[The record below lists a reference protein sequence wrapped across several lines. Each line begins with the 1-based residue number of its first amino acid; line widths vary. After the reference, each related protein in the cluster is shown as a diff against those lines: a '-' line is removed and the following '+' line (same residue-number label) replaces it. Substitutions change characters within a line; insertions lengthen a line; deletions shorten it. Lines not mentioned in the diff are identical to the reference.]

1 MHYWTAHSQPVALVK
16 DLHVF
21 YTYVTHHQIHVDVIC
36 FIIYYYSPTCFGPF
50 CDHQQGVLQEY
61 KQYIVFL
68 YFISLHLL
76 VCYMGIKLSLTH
88 YMEHIN
94 SHVYFTELQ

>member
-1 MHYWTAHSQPVALVK
+1 MHIDTIY
-16 DLHVF
+16 
-21 YTYVTHHQIHVDVIC
+21 
-36 FIIYYYSPTCFGPF
+36 FIIYSITI
-50 CDHQQGVLQEY
+50 HRHVLDTSATINRVFH
-61 KQYIVFL
+61 KNTNNILFVFL

-76 VCYMGIKLSLTH
+76 VRYRDIKLSLTH